1 MKKHLD
7 IVDLR
12 ILEAIG
18 AETPRNINAVAEK
31 LGIKGATLRARMRR
45 LKPLIFLN
53 INVYHTF
60 IGLRKVC
67 VFAKAAL
74 GKEKLLFECL
84 KSLDFWLYVSRC
96 YGEFEGCFA
105 LYAIPPRNEP
115 EFKSFLE
122 TLKRRGIVESLEF
135 FWSTCFHTVNPTTNW
150 YDAQSNKWVFP
161 WEQWIEEIQKNQQI
175 DLPYSLKDPAA
186 FPQKADYIDI
196 FTLKELEID
205 ATKSL
210 RSIASKLGV
219 SLQTVKYHFDNH
231 IVKRR
236 LLESFQVIS
245 FPFDQKES
253 DFFFFIFMFPNQ
265 ENLAKFATSLF
276 NKPFSRSLGKI
287 HGKNGILVQMY
298 LPRREFRRLIDN
310 LSTLINKGFL
320 KSYRYL
326 IQDLRFVSRQ
336 TIPYKLFN
344 DGNWEYDQEKYLE
357 ELESLLE
364 SASTQNSGTKE
375 KVLFDSTIKIKGLN
389 AKS

>member
-115 EFKSFLE
+115 E
-122 TLKRRGIVESLEF
+122 
-135 FWSTCFHTVNPTTNW
+135 
-150 YDAQSNKWVFP
+150 
-161 WEQWIEEIQKNQQI
+161 